1 MIELKIT
8 RGKQPRPQKVVIYG
22 PEGIGKTTL
31 AAQFPDP
38 LFIDTE
44 GGSSHLDVARTQ
56 RPADWSE
63 LLELIAQVAAARP
76 CKTLVVD
83 TADWAEQLCV
93 AHLLKKYRQTSIE
106 GFGYGK
112 GYTYLAEE
120 MGGFLKALNDVI
132 EAGIHVVLTAH
143 AKMRK
148 QELPDEAGAFD
159 RWELKLSRQAAPLVK
174 EWADLLLFINYK
186 TILVAGENGHNKAQG
201 GTRVIYTTHAPTYDA
216 KNRHGLPAELPLVW
230 DSIARIF
237 EPDSPAARL
246 HELMDRDGITE
257 QQLRGAIE
265 SSKSYDPMA
274 PIDSYAEKLVGK
286 WEAIKS
292 SIN

>member
-120 MGGFLKALNDVI
+120 MGGFLKALNGVI

-216 KNRHGLPAELPLVW
+216 KNRHGLPAELPLAW

>member
-31 AAQFPDP
+31 AARFPDP

-120 MGGFLKALNDVI
+120 MGGFLKALNGVI

-216 KNRHGLPAELPLVW
+216 KNRHGLPAELPLAW